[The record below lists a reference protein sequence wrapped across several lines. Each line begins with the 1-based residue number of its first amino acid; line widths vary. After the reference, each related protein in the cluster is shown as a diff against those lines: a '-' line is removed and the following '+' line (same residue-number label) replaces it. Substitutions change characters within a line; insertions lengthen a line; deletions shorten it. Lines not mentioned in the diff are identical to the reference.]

1 MSFLLFLF
9 NSPLPKTPNLSLS
22 LSLSL
27 SSSLYSL
34 GNLLFLGLICFY
46 TLPHPLGCFH
56 LFSFLPLLL
65 SSSTPFVAN
74 QPQHS
79 HLLGIFFASTL
90 YCVSW
95 ALFISFLL
103 LQMHCNP
110 LTFVAHQPQHPNTR
124 HKSLFCVFLYLPL
137 PFFISCYW
145 HFDILY

>member
-1 MSFLLFLF
+1 
-9 NSPLPKTPNLSLS
+9 LPKTPNLSLS

-27 SSSLYSL
+27 YIYIYIYSL
-34 GNLLFLGLICFY
+34 GNLLFLSLICFY

-56 LFSFLPLLL
+56 LFSFLLLL
-65 SSSTPFVAN
+65 LLSSTPFVAN

-103 LQMHCNP
+103 LRMQFNP
-110 LTFVAHQPQHPNTR
+110 LTFVAHQPQHPNMR
-124 HKSLFCVFLYLPL
+124 HKCLFCVFLYLPL